1 MNNHQQDEQQ
11 QVNQQE
17 KFKMLQDLL
26 KQIGFTDNVPLTLN
40 YCSLPPDDKKNCLED
55 IKAITEHM
63 FNIAPEEQFHESKI
77 FFDGKLMVP
86 KDFCSLRILHFRT
99 QTDRQQ
105 RS

>member
-63 FNIAPEEQFHESKI
+63 FNIAPGQVSALCRLLKETVDWNI
-77 FFDGKLMVP
+77 D
-86 KDFCSLRILHFRT
+86 D
-99 QTDRQQ
+99 
-105 RS
+105 